1 LPLFA
6 ADLLCLD
13 LLGNFEEA
21 RMKKTEWIRETLSAW
36 PSPDYQRQKEAEGWR
51 LVAIEWERE
60 IEAEAERGE
69 RAQPAEEIPYGMRI
83 AADCHHLE
91 ESPSEMQVLKFL
103 AELIVQDASFTAM
116 ADALNMRG
124 FRTRDAHVWTAAG
137 VFKLTPRLIEIA
149 PKILSGQEWESRK
162 KQFSRVT
169 WNS

>member
-1 LPLFA
+1 
-6 ADLLCLD
+6 
-13 LLGNFEEA
+13 
-21 RMKKTEWIRETLSAW
+21 MKKTEWLRETLSSW
-36 PSPDYQRQKEAEGWR
+36 PGPDYQREKATAGWR

-60 IEAEAERGE
+60 IEAEVERGE
-69 RAQPAEEIPYGMRI
+69 QAQPAEEIPYGMRI

-91 ESPSEMQVLKFL
+91 ENPSEMQVLKFL
-103 AELIVQDASFTAM
+103 AELIVQDASFNAM

-124 FRTRDAHVWTAAG
+124 FRTRDNHVWTAAG

-149 PKILSGQEWESRK
+149 PRILSGQEWESRK